1 MAKKGIQAGQAY
13 ISISADL
20 SGLKR
25 GADSAKKVMAE
36 LKASFQ
42 ALGRGNIGTALTL
55 GIHSIGTAVSAM
67 GSKLKSFGLSLSA
80 FGRGVMSYGS
90 KMMAFAGMGMAGV
103 AYVTKRFIN
112 MGDALNKMSART
124 GATVEW
130 LSAMSFGAERS
141 GATIEMLEQAI
152 RKLNKAIAEA
162 QKGNKTL
169 YEAFRRL
176 RIDPTSM
183 QFRNMDAGAQFE
195 LVARRLNEVQSQAE
209 KTRLAMALFEE
220 GGVMLLPML
229 GDIDR
234 LKQKAK
240 ELGIIMTKDQA
251 DTAAALL
258 DSWTNVKYQLNAIF
272 MSLGEAIAPALKQV
286 ATWMSKMVK
295 PIKNFVDQNRELFML
310 MAKGLALFL
319 VIGGIIATF
328 GAILGGIGLALKSIG
343 SMFVLTGGMVKGFA
357 VAIGSVFGSVF
368 GLAGKAAS
376 GISGLSKTIA
386 GLLKDKF
393 GLEFALSH
401 PWFAFIN
408 VILLATMVLNKF
420 ARKFSGFGKVMNNL
434 SVSAGGQLKGLM
446 KGLMNGL
453 LNVFKVINPFTW
465 ARNLI
470 LVSSLIVSEFEKIG
484 RLILAFPL
492 STWAWLAGIVAVVG
506 AIGYIIY
513 KTNALGKLWQWLKG
527 VWQDVCNFFS
537 EKWSETTSA
546 IGDSFGVIWDA
557 VMLGNFKGAWDLLCK
572 DMLVTWDIWTL
583 EISDTWDAM
592 CANLKNLWA
601 SLWYGGIIQAY
612 EWCTNRILTSWEY
625 VKGKFAYGW
634 EWIASSCKAAFAVIV
649 VWIQNTFDDI
659 MTAMK
664 KTMNRLKS
672 WMPGTG
678 YHSHN
683 ADIDNRMLDRENE
696 RRKAQRESEIGNS
709 IAGSDEKLRKIEQE
723 TSERIKKL
731 NDELEYRM
739 QMYRDLV
746 KSMHDQN
753 DSELTAEM
761 ERRRADIA
769 KLKAEIAKETAD
781 LRAKNEAMKKE
792 NAIQHDDYYKVWE
805 DIADNTEE
813 TAENTR
819 NKEAT
824 ADVNAQA
831 ITVRWA
837 NINPFVNVMQDA
849 IRMIVARQQQQRVNL
864 VAKPNIIQQPAP
876 TRNEQVQIKD
886 SVSVSSDDKTKIEEI
901 GFGVMAIRDTLSAQ
915 SNYESTYSKSMGEKM
930 QRMLE
935 KLTELTRNSR
945 KYSENIE
952 AMLTA
957 R

>member
-1 MAKKGIQAGQAY
+1 MAKGVKAGDAY
-13 ISISADL
+13 VKVSADL
-20 SGLKR
+20 SGLKK

-42 ALGRGNIGTALTL
+42 ALGKGNIGTALTL
-55 GIHSIGTAVSAM
+55 GIHSIGTAVSAI
-67 GSKLKSFGLSLSA
+67 GSKLKSFGSSLSA

-103 AYVTKRFIN
+103 AYVTKRFID

-141 GATIEMLEQAI
+141 GATIETLEQAI

-162 QKGNKTL
+162 QNGNRTP
-169 YEAFRRL
+169 YEVFRRL
-176 RIDPTSM
+176 RIDPSSM

-220 GGVMLLPML
+220 SGTMLLPML
-229 GDIDR
+229 GDIDK
-234 LKQKAK
+234 LKRKAM
-240 ELGIIMTKDQA
+240 ELGIIMSKDQA
-251 DTAAALL
+251 DASAALL

-272 MSLGEAIAPALKQV
+272 MSFGQAIAPALKQV

-295 PIKNFVDQNRELFML
+295 PIQSFVSQHRELFIL
-310 MAKGLALFL
+310 MAKGLALIL
-319 VIGGIIATF
+319 VIGGVLATVGALIA
-328 GAILGGIGLALKSIG
+328 GIGVTVKSIG
-343 SMFVLTGGMVKGFA
+343 SGLAVVGGAIKGIGFA
-357 VAIGSVFGSVF
+357 M
-368 GLAGKAAS
+368 GK
-376 GISGLSKTIA
+376 
-386 GLLKDKF
+386 
-393 GLEFALSH
+393 
-401 PWFAFIN
+401 
-408 VILLATMVLNKF
+408 
-420 ARKFSGFGKVMNNL
+420 
-434 SVSAGGQLKGLM
+434 
-446 KGLMNGL
+446 
-453 LNVFKVINPFTW
+453 
-465 ARNLI
+465 
-470 LVSSLIVSEFEKIG
+470 VSSLARIALGSFGKLAVVAK
-484 RLILAFPL
+484 LVVKALAFGFGMLFNPL
-492 STWAWLAGIVAVVG
+492 NGVRLAVYGIYLLGFKIIGGLTSIVILVQKVQDMIKATKAWIAASFTSIKTAFVGFASFFKTMRALLGSIKVAYTLLLFNLSIIEAGTWAWLAGIVAGVG
-506 AIGYIIY
+506 AGGYIIY

-537 EKWSETTSA
+537 EKWHNTMDA
-546 IGDSFGVIWDA
+546 IGDSLGVIWDA
-557 VMLGNFKGAWDLLCK
+557 VMLGNFKQAWSLLCK

-583 EISDTWDAM
+583 EISDTWDAL
-592 CANLKNLWA
+592 CTNLKNLWA

-634 EWIASSCKAAFAVIV
+634 EWIASSCKAAFTVIV

-659 MTAMK
+659 VTAMK

-683 ADIDNRMLDRENE
+683 ADIDNRMLDKENE

-781 LRAKNEAMKKE
+781 LRARNEAMKKE
-792 NAIQHDDYYKVWE
+792 NAIQHEDYYKVWE
-805 DIADNTEE
+805 DIADNTGE

-837 NINPFVNVMQDA
+837 NINPFVNVMQNA

-864 VAKPNIIQQPAP
+864 VAKPKIVQPPAP

-886 SVSVSSDDKTKIEEI
+886 SVAVSSDDKAKIEEI

-915 SNYESTYSKSMGEKM
+915 SNYESTFSKSMGEKM

-935 KLTELTRNSR
+935 KLTELTRNSK

>member
-1 MAKKGIQAGQAY
+1 MAKGVKAGQAY
-13 ISISADL
+13 ISIGADL
-20 SGLKR
+20 SGLRK

-36 LKASFQ
+36 LKASVQ
-42 ALGRGNIGTALTL
+42 ALGKGNIGSALTL
-55 GIHSIGTAVSAM
+55 GIHSIGTAMSAV
-67 GSKLKSFGLSLSA
+67 GNRLKYFGTGLST
-80 FGRGVMSYGS
+80 FGRGVMTYGS
-90 KMMAFAGMGMAGV
+90 KMMAFAGMGLAGV
-103 AYVTKRFIN
+103 TYVTKRFVDL
-112 MGDALNKMSART
+112 GDALNKMSART

-141 GATIEMLEQAI
+141 GATIETLEQAI

-162 QKGNKTL
+162 QQGNRTP
-169 YEAFRRL
+169 YEVFRRL
-176 RIDPTSM
+176 RIDPSSM
-183 QFRNMDAGAQFE
+183 EFKSMDAGAQFE
-195 LVARRLNEVQSQAE
+195 LVARRLHLVQSQAE

-220 GGVMLLPML
+220 GGVMLLPLL
-229 GDIDR
+229 GDIDK

-240 ELGIIMTKDQA
+240 ELGIIMTKEQA

-258 DSWTNVKYQLNAIF
+258 DAWTNLKYQLNAIF
-272 MSLGEAIAPALKQV
+272 MSLGEALAPALKQV
-286 ATWMSKMVK
+286 ATWLSKMVK
-295 PIKNFVDQNRELFML
+295 PIQSFVSQHRELFIL
-310 MAKGLALFL
+310 MAKGLALIL
-319 VIGGIIATF
+319 VIGGVLATVGALIAGIGVTVKSIGSGLAVVGGLF
-328 GAILGGIGLALKSIG
+328 KGIGLA
-343 SMFVLTGGMVKGFA
+343 M
-357 VAIGSVFGSVF
+357 
-368 GLAGKAAS
+368 GK
-376 GISGLSKTIA
+376 
-386 GLLKDKF
+386 
-393 GLEFALSH
+393 
-401 PWFAFIN
+401 
-408 VILLATMVLNKF
+408 
-420 ARKFSGFGKVMNNL
+420 
-434 SVSAGGQLKGLM
+434 
-446 KGLMNGL
+446 
-453 LNVFKVINPFTW
+453 
-465 ARNLI
+465 
-470 LVSSLIVSEFEKIG
+470 VSSLAIIALGAFGKLAVVAK
-484 RLILAFPL
+484 LVVKALAFGFVMILNPMNAIRLAIYKTYRLVFMVGEALLPIFIMLQNIPKMIASIKAWIIGSFTAIKTAYTGMIEFSATMHKMLESLKL
-492 STWAWLAGIVAVVG
+492 SYQIVIANIANISAASWAWLAGIVAVVG
-506 AIGYIIY
+506 VVGYIIY
-513 KTNALGKLWQWLKG
+513 KTNALGKAWQWLKG

-537 EKWSETTSA
+537 EKWHNTMDA
-546 IGDSFGVIWDA
+546 IGDSLGVIWDA
-557 VMLGNFKGAWDLLCK
+557 VMLGNFKQAWSLLCK

-583 EISDTWDAM
+583 EISDTWDAL
-592 CANLKNLWA
+592 CTNLNNLWV
-601 SLWYGGIIQAY
+601 SLWYGGIIKAF

-634 EWIASSCKAAFAVIV
+634 EWIASSCKAAFTVIV

-683 ADIDNRMLDRENE
+683 ADIDNRILDKENE

-781 LRAKNEAMKKE
+781 LRARNEAMKKE

-805 DIADNTEE
+805 DIADNTGE

-837 NINPFVNVMQDA
+837 NINPFVNVMQTA

-864 VAKPNIIQQPAP
+864 VAKPKIVQPPAP

-915 SNYESTYSKSMGEKM
+915 SNYESTFSKSMGEKM

-935 KLTELTRNSR
+935 KLTELTRNSK

>member
-1 MAKKGIQAGQAY
+1 MAKGVKAGDAY
-13 ISISADL
+13 VKVSADL
-20 SGLKR
+20 SGLKK

-42 ALGRGNIGTALTL
+42 ALGKGNIGTALTL
-55 GIHSIGTAVSAM
+55 GIHSIGTAVSAI
-67 GSKLKSFGLSLSA
+67 GSKLKSFGSSLSA

-90 KMMAFAGMGMAGV
+90 KMMAFAGMGMAGI
-103 AYVTKRFIN
+103 AYVTKRFIEL
-112 MGDALNKMSART
+112 GDAMNKMSART

-130 LSAMSFGAERS
+130 LSAMGFAAERS
-141 GATIEMLEQAI
+141 GATVDILEQAI

-162 QKGNKTL
+162 QTGNRTP
-169 YEAFRRL
+169 YEVFRRL
-176 RIDPTSM
+176 RIDPSSM
-183 QFRNMDAGAQFE
+183 EFRSLDAGAQFE
-195 LVARRLNEVQSQAE
+195 LVARRLHEVQSQAE

-220 GGVMLLPML
+220 GGVMLLPLL
-229 GDIDR
+229 GDIDK

-240 ELGIIMTKDQA
+240 ELGIIMTQDQA
-251 DTAAALL
+251 DASAALL
-258 DSWTNVKYQLNAIF
+258 DAWTNVKYQLNAIF

-286 ATWMSKMVK
+286 ATWLSKMVK
-295 PIKNFVDQNRELFML
+295 PIQRFVSQHRELFITL
-310 MAKGLALFL
+310 AKGLALFL
-319 VIGGIIATF
+319 VLGGTIATF

-357 VAIGSVFGSVF
+357 VTLGAVF

-376 GISGLSKTIA
+376 GIVGFSKTIA
-386 GLLKDKF
+386 GLLKNKF
-393 GLEFALSH
+393 AIEFSLAH
-401 PWFAFIN
+401 PWLA
-408 VILLATMVLNKF
+408 VIYGIVIATYALNKF
-420 ARKFSGFGKVMNNL
+420 TRRLSGLGAFMNSL
-434 SVSAGGQLKGLM
+434 SVRVGGLMKGLM
-446 KGLMNGL
+446 KGL
-453 LNVFKVINPFTW
+453 LNAFSIFNPLSW
-465 ARNLI
+465 ARKFI
-470 LVSSLIVSEFEKIG
+470 QAFSLIHSELRKIWKVMV
-484 RLILAFPL
+484 AFPL

-513 KTNALGKLWQWLKG
+513 KTDALGKLWQWLKG
-527 VWQDVCNFFS
+527 VWQDVCNYFS
-537 EKWSETTSA
+537 EKWNNTMDA
-546 IGDSFGVIWDA
+546 IGDSLGVIWDA
-557 VMLGNFKGAWDLLCK
+557 VMLGNFKQAWSLLCK

-583 EISDTWDAM
+583 EISDTWDAL
-592 CANLKNLWA
+592 CTNLKNLWA
-601 SLWYGGIIQAY
+601 SLWYGGIIQAF

-634 EWIASSCKAAFAVIV
+634 EWIASSCKAAFTIIV

-664 KTMNRLKS
+664 KMMNRLKS

-709 IAGSDEKLRKIEQE
+709 ISGSDEKLRKIEQE

-753 DSELTAEM
+753 DSELVAEM

-781 LRAKNEAMKKE
+781 LRARNEAMKKE
-792 NAIQHDDYYKVWE
+792 NAIQHEDYYKVWE

-837 NINPFVNVMQDA
+837 NINPFVSFMQNA
-849 IRMIVARQQQQRVNL
+849 IKMIVARQQQQRVNL
-864 VAKPNIIQQPAP
+864 VAKPKILQQPVP
-876 TRNEQVQIKD
+876 TMNEQVQIKD
-886 SVSVSSDDKTKIEEI
+886 SVSVSSDNKAKIEEI

-935 KLTELTRNSR
+935 KLTELTRNSK
-945 KYSENIE
+945 KYAENVE
-952 AMLTA
+952 EMLTA

>member
-1 MAKKGIQAGQAY
+1 MTKGVKAGAAY

-20 SGLKR
+20 SGLKK

-36 LKASFQ
+36 LQASFQ
-42 ALGRGNIGTALTL
+42 ALGKGNIGTSLTL
-55 GIHSIGTAVSAM
+55 GIHSIGTAVSAI
-67 GSKLKSFGLSLSA
+67 GSKLKSFGSSLSA

-103 AYVTKRFIN
+103 AYVTKRFIEL
-112 MGDALNKMSART
+112 GDTMNKMSART

-130 LSAMSFGAERS
+130 LSAMAFATERS

-162 QKGNKTL
+162 QNGNRTP

-176 RIDPTSM
+176 RIDPNSM
-183 QFRNMDAGAQFE
+183 QFKSLDAGAQFE
-195 LVARRLNEVQSQAE
+195 LVARRLHEVQSQAE

-220 GGVMLLPML
+220 GGVMLLPLL
-229 GDIDR
+229 GDIDK

-240 ELGIIMTKDQA
+240 ELGIIMSKEQA

-272 MSLGEAIAPALKQV
+272 MSLGQAIAPALKQV

-295 PIKNFVDQNRELFML
+295 PIQSFISQHRELFIL
-310 MAKGLALFL
+310 MSKGLALFL
-319 VIGGIIATF
+319 VLGGTIATF

-357 VAIGSVFGSVF
+357 VAIGSVFG
-368 GLAGKAAS
+368 LAGKAAS
-376 GISGLSKTIA
+376 GIVGFSKTIA

-393 GLEFALSH
+393 GFEFALAH
-401 PWFAFIN
+401 PWLAVIN
-408 VILLATMVLNKF
+408 GILIATMVLNKYT
-420 ARKFSGFGKVMNNL
+420 RKLSHLGGVMNNL
-434 SVSAGGQLKGLM
+434 SKGVG

-453 LNVFKVINPFTW
+453 KNAFKVINPFTW
-465 ARNLI
+465 ARKFMV
-470 LVSSLIVSEFEKIG
+470 VSSLIVSEFEKIG
-484 RLILAFPL
+484 RLIIAFPL

-506 AIGYIIY
+506 AVGYIIY

-527 VWQDVCNFFS
+527 VWQDVCNFFA
-537 EKWSETTSA
+537 EKWHNTMDA
-546 IGDSFGVIWDA
+546 IGDSLGVIWDA
-557 VMLGNFKGAWDLLCK
+557 VMLGNFKQAWSLLCK

-601 SLWYGGIIQAY
+601 SLWYGGILQAF
-612 EWCTNRILTSWEY
+612 EWSTNRILTSWEY
-625 VKGKFAYGW
+625 VKGKFAAGW
-634 EWIASSCKAAFAVIV
+634 EWIASSCKAAFTIIV
-649 VWIQNTFDDI
+649 VWIQDTLDDI

-683 ADIDNRMLDRENE
+683 ADIDNRMLDKENE

-709 IAGSDEKLRKIEQE
+709 ISGSEVKLRKIEQE

-753 DSELTAEM
+753 DAELVAEM

-769 KLKAEIAKETAD
+769 KLKGEIAKETAD
-781 LRAKNEAMKKE
+781 LRARNEAMKKE
-792 NAIQHDDYYKVWE
+792 NAIQHEDYYKVWD
-805 DIADNTEE
+805 DIADSTGE

-837 NINPFVNVMQDA
+837 NINPFVNVIQDA

-864 VAKPNIIQQPAP
+864 VAKPKIVQPPAP

-886 SVSVSSDDKTKIEEI
+886 SVSVSSDDKAKIEEI

-915 SNYESTYSKSMGEKM
+915 SNYASTYSKSMGEKM

-935 KLTELTRNSR
+935 KLTELTRNSK
-945 KYSENIE
+945 KYAENVE
-952 AMLTA
+952 SMLTA

>member
-1 MAKKGIQAGQAY
+1 MNIQQ
-13 ISISADL
+13 ISA
-20 SGLKR
+20 
-25 GADSAKKVMAE
+25 
-36 LKASFQ
+36 
-42 ALGRGNIGTALTL
+42 
-55 GIHSIGTAVSAM
+55 
-67 GSKLKSFGLSLSA
+67 
-80 FGRGVMSYGS
+80 
-90 KMMAFAGMGMAGV
+90 
-103 AYVTKRFIN
+103 
-112 MGDALNKMSART
+112 
-124 GATVEW
+124 
-130 LSAMSFGAERS
+130 
-141 GATIEMLEQAI
+141 
-152 RKLNKAIAEA
+152 
-162 QKGNKTL
+162 
-169 YEAFRRL
+169 
-176 RIDPTSM
+176 
-183 QFRNMDAGAQFE
+183 
-195 LVARRLNEVQSQAE
+195 
-209 KTRLAMALFEE
+209 
-220 GGVMLLPML
+220 
-229 GDIDR
+229 
-234 LKQKAK
+234 
-240 ELGIIMTKDQA
+240 
-251 DTAAALL
+251 AA
-258 DSWTNVKYQLNAIF
+258 W
-272 MSLGEAIAPALKQV
+272 G
-286 ATWMSKMVK
+286 
-295 PIKNFVDQNRELFML
+295 
-310 MAKGLALFL
+310 
-319 VIGGIIATF
+319 
-328 GAILGGIGLALKSIG
+328 
-343 SMFVLTGGMVKGFA
+343 
-357 VAIGSVFGSVF
+357 
-368 GLAGKAAS
+368 
-376 GISGLSKTIA
+376 
-386 GLLKDKF
+386 
-393 GLEFALSH
+393 
-401 PWFAFIN
+401 WFA
-408 VILLATMVLNKF
+408 A
-420 ARKFSGFGKVMNNL
+420 
-434 SVSAGGQLKGLM
+434 
-446 KGLMNGL
+446 
-453 LNVFKVINPFTW
+453 
-465 ARNLI
+465 
-470 LVSSLIVSEFEKIG
+470 
-484 RLILAFPL
+484 
-492 STWAWLAGIVAVVG
+492 IVAVVG
-506 AIGYIIY
+506 AVGYIIY

-537 EKWSETTSA
+537 EKWHNTMDA
-546 IGDSFGVIWDA
+546 IGDSLGVIWDA
-557 VMLGNFKGAWDLLCK
+557 VMLGNFKQAWDLLCK

-659 MTAMK
+659 VTAMK
-664 KTMNRLKS
+664 KTMNRLKA

-769 KLKAEIAKETAD
+769 KLKSEIAKETAD
-781 LRAKNEAMKKE
+781 LRARNEAMKKE
-792 NAIQHDDYYKVWE
+792 NAIQHEGYYRVWE
-805 DIADNTEE
+805 DIADNTGE

-837 NINPFVNVMQDA
+837 NINPFVNVMQNA
-849 IRMIVARQQQQRVNL
+849 IKMIVARQQQQRFNL
-864 VAKPNIIQQPAP
+864 VASPKIIQQPAPAP

-886 SVSVSSDDKTKIEEI
+886 SVSVSNDDKAKIEEI
-901 GFGVMAIRDTLSAQ
+901 GLGVMAIRDTLSAQ

-935 KLTELTRNSR
+935 KLTELTRNSK

>member
-1 MAKKGIQAGQAY
+1 MAKGVKAGDAY
-13 ISISADL
+13 VKVSADL
-20 SGLKR
+20 SGLKK

-42 ALGRGNIGTALTL
+42 ALGKGNIGTALTL
-55 GIHSIGTAVSAM
+55 GIHSIGTAVSAI
-67 GSKLKSFGLSLSA
+67 GSKLKSFGSSLSA

-103 AYVTKRFIN
+103 AYVTKRFID

-141 GATIEMLEQAI
+141 GATIETLEQAI

-162 QKGNKTL
+162 QNGNRTP
-169 YEAFRRL
+169 YEVFRRL
-176 RIDPTSM
+176 RIDPSSM

-195 LVARRLNEVQSQAE
+195 LVAWRLNEVQSQAE

-220 GGVMLLPML
+220 SGTMLLPML
-229 GDIDR
+229 GDIDK
-234 LKQKAK
+234 LKRKAM
-240 ELGIIMTKDQA
+240 ELGIIMSKDQA
-251 DTAAALL
+251 DASAALL

-272 MSLGEAIAPALKQV
+272 MSLGQAIAPALKQV

-295 PIKNFVDQNRELFML
+295 PIQNFVSQNRELFIL

-319 VIGGIIATF
+319 VLGGTIATF

-357 VAIGSVFGSVF
+357 VAIGSVFG
-368 GLAGKAAS
+368 LAGKAAS
-376 GISGLSKTIA
+376 GISGFSKTIA

-393 GLEFALSH
+393 GFEFALAH
-401 PWFAFIN
+401 PWQAVIN
-408 VILLATMVLNKF
+408 GILIATMVMNKF
-420 ARKFSGFGKVMNNL
+420 VRKLSGLGKVMNKL
-434 SVSAGGQLKGLM
+434 SVSAGK
-446 KGLMNGL
+446 GL
-453 LNVFKVINPFTW
+453 LNGLQKGLLNAFKVINPFSW
-465 ARNLI
+465 ARKLME
-470 LVSSLIVSEFEKIG
+470 VSSLIVSEFEKIG
-484 RLILAFPL
+484 RLIIALPM

-506 AIGYIIY
+506 AVGYIIY

-537 EKWSETTSA
+537 EKWHNTMDA
-546 IGDSFGVIWDA
+546 IGDSLGVIWDA
-557 VMLGNFKGAWDLLCK
+557 VMLGNFKQAWELLCK

-583 EISDTWDAM
+583 EISDTWDAL
-592 CANLKNLWA
+592 CTNLKNLWA

-634 EWIASSCKAAFAVIV
+634 EWIASSCKAAFTVIV

-659 MTAMK
+659 VTAMK

-683 ADIDNRMLDRENE
+683 ADIDNRILDKENE

-781 LRAKNEAMKKE
+781 LRARNEAMKKE

-805 DIADNTEE
+805 DIADNTGE

-837 NINPFVNVMQDA
+837 NINPFVNVMQNA

-864 VAKPNIIQQPAP
+864 VAKPKIVQPPAP

-886 SVSVSSDDKTKIEEI
+886 SVAVSSDDKAKIEEI

-915 SNYESTYSKSMGEKM
+915 SNYESTFSKSMGEKM

-935 KLTELTRNSR
+935 KLTELTRNSK